1 MPATIQKKVVSF
13 CPTVRG
19 AQIMSIED
27 YTPSEIA
34 ASWYSAEESDNISIR
49 CVKLIRRMESN
60 EASAVKKYCIRG
72 LEGHTTVGC
81 AMKRMNR
88 STAIAAVLDEQARQ
102 RNENCNV
109 DAQAIADAYKRA
121 TSSSQMWAQVMGNR
135 DQAAA
140 EAILFEQEEG
150 EVRDHAI
157 TSPAVLVTKSRGL
170 AFLESPKQ
178 RSLRQVQETAGKL
191 RKLSP
196 APAA

>member
-34 ASWYSAEESDNISIR
+34 ASWYSAEESDNISIH

-60 EASAVKKYCIRG
+60 EASAFKKYCIRG
-72 LEGHTTVGC
+72 LESHTTVGC

-88 STAIAAVLDEQARQ
+88 STAVAAVLDAQARQ
-102 RNENCNV
+102 WNENCNV

-140 EAILFEQEEG
+140 EAILFEKEEG
-150 EVRDHAI
+150 EVRDHA
-157 TSPAVLVTKSRGL
+157 TAPAVLVTKSRGL

>member
-49 CVKLIRRMESN
+49 CGKLIRRMESN
-60 EASAVKKYCIRG
+60 EASAFKKYCIRG
-72 LEGHTTVGC
+72 LESHTTVGC

-88 STAIAAVLDEQARQ
+88 STAVAAVLDAQARQ
-102 RNENCNV
+102 WNENCNV

-140 EAILFEQEEG
+140 EAILFEKEEG
-150 EVRDHAI
+150 EVRDHA
-157 TSPAVLVTKSRGL
+157 TAPAVLVTKSRGL